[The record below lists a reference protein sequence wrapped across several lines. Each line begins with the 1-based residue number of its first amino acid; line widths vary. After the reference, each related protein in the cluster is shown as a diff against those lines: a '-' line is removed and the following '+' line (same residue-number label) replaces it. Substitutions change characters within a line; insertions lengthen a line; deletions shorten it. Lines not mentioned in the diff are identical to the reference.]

1 MIRNTLIIITALN
14 WGCASKEENLS
25 LGGKWVN
32 TQCDDKVKPCKS
44 DFHEIII
51 DPAIPDSILVKTKSG
66 SWEKLRTLHKWQS
79 FTLTLEN
86 GYQTLL
92 YPNYKTQNLQY
103 YDNRNKKFVYYRKSL
118 QNN

>member
-14 WGCASKEENLS
+14 WSCASKEENLS

-32 TQCDDKVKPCKS
+32 TQCEDKVKPCKS
-44 DFHEIII
+44 DFREIVI
-51 DPAIPDSILVKTKSG
+51 DPSIPDSIFVKTKSG
-66 SWEKLRTLHKWQS
+66 SWEKLWTLHKWQS